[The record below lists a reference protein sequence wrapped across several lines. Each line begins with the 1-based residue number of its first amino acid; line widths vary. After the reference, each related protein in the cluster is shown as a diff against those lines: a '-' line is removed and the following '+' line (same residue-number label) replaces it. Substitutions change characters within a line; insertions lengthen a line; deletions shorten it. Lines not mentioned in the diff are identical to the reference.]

1 MFGDRLSSADF
12 AFYGQMTPGAHARG
26 ASPVMRDEAPMTFS
40 WLIDMSGWEPGPWQD
55 QEQPPC
61 QAVMDLLGLCG
72 GGLSA
77 LLQRQRGRLAG
88 GRRGSRRGYL
98 GHDLSPAAF
107 QVSRQTLSHPA

>member
-1 MFGDRLSSADF
+1 MRLGVALASASRSRISMFGDRLSSADF
-12 AFYGQMTPGAHARG
+12 AFYGQMTPGAHAPG

-72 GGLSA
+72 EAYLPFFKANADA
-77 LLQRQRGRLAG
+77 LQA
-88 GRRGSRRGYL
+88 S
-98 GHDLSPAAF
+98 DEEVA
-107 QVSRQTLSHPA
+107 VDI